1 MNEFSSTSGFKNR
14 WDPSGGFT
22 LIEILIAITLLAFIT
37 MMVVSV
43 TQNAFDTKDRT
54 TQLNKSNLQIETAM
68 SRFEWDYSQIYSPLY
83 FSKEMPLNGSDPY
96 AAQPVDENLDGRDDF
111 SGVEIAKAQADAQAN
126 ATALANNPELQN
138 YLQTMQTKF
147 QQNEN
152 FSGINVDGMPIPRIY
167 SPDKTIFQFFI
178 SSNRR
183 KTENTKQSHFGWVR
197 YQLIDS
203 DPEDVDEDQNEKIPK
218 NLKNFVRYFNP
229 NDPYDDKRMDPIN
242 GFEATK
248 VKAAILMKNVESLEF
263 FFWDY
268 NRRKWDNSLK
278 NIQQGERISRG
289 VKMVIVHYDSYGEK
303 RTSERTFRNHWPMVA
318 PVDGPT
324 KTATTPGAS
333 TAGATTAGATTAGT
347 GTATAGTSG
356 GGNEE

>member
-1 MNEFSSTSGFKNR
+1 MNEYNSTSVSKGR
-14 WDPSGGFT
+14 WIPNGGFT

-54 TQLNKSNLQIETAM
+54 TMLNKSNLQIETAM

-83 FSKEMPLNGSDPY
+83 FSKEMPLNGADPY
-96 AAQPVDENLDGRDDF
+96 ASQPVDENLDGRDDF

-138 YLQTMQTKF
+138 YLQMMQTRF

-167 SPDKTIFQFFI
+167 SPEKNIFQFFT

-183 KTENTKQSHFGWVR
+183 KIENTKQSHFGWVR
-197 YQLIDS
+197 YQLLDS
-203 DPEDVDEDQNEKIPK
+203 DPDDVDEEQSDKIPK
-218 NLKNFVRYFNP
+218 NLKSFARYFNP

-242 GFEATK
+242 GFGATK
-248 VKAAILMKNVESLEF
+248 IKAAVLMKNVESLEF
-263 FFWDY
+263 FHWDY
-268 NRRKWDNSLK
+268 ARRKWDTSLK

-289 VKMVIVHYDSYGEK
+289 VKIVIVHYDAYGEK

-318 PVDGPT
+318 PTD
-324 KTATTPGAS
+324 TPKAAS
-333 TAGATTAGATTAGT
+333 AAGAGGST
-347 GTATAGTSG
+347 GTTSG
-356 GGNEE
+356 GDNDPD

>member
-1 MNEFSSTSGFKNR
+1 MNESSSTSVFNNR
-14 WDPSGGFT
+14 LGPERGFT

-54 TQLNKSNLQIETAM
+54 TMLNKSNLQIETAM

-83 FSKEMPLNGSDPY
+83 FSKALPLNGADPY

-111 SGVEIAKAQADAQAN
+111 SGVEIAKAQADAQAS
-126 ATALANNPELQN
+126 ATALANNPELQS

-167 SPDKTIFQFFI
+167 SPEKTIFQFFT

-183 KTENTKQSHFGWVR
+183 KIENTKQSHFGWVR
-197 YQLIDS
+197 YQLIES
-203 DPEDVDEDQNEKIPK
+203 DPDDVDEEQNEKIPK
-218 NLKNFVRYFNP
+218 NLKSFVRYFNP

-248 VKAAILMKNVESLEF
+248 VKAAVLMKNIESLEF
-263 FFWDY
+263 QFWDY
-268 NRRKWDNSLK
+268 NRRKWDTSLK
-278 NIQQGERISRG
+278 NIQNGESISRG
-289 VKMVIVHYDSYGEK
+289 VKVIIVHYDAYGEK

-318 PVDGPT
+318 PIDGPA
-324 KTATTPGAS
+324 KSAT
-333 TAGATTAGATTAGT
+333 TAGATTAGATTAGAT
-347 GTATAGTSG
+347 TAGATTAGAEGS
-356 GGNEE
+356 EE